1 MPITIAI
8 DGHAGCGK
16 STTARRVA
24 DQLGYLFIDS
34 GAMYRAIALGV
45 LRYGLDPA
53 DEAAVTA
60 LLPHLRVGF
69 VPEANPDT
77 AHHPDAPA
85 RMVVSL
91 NDKPVEADIRTPE
104 VAQAASLVSQYR
116 AVRQYLVAEQQRLGR
131 EGTHGIVMDGR
142 DIGTVVFPN
151 AELKVYMTASLE
163 ARTLRRHAEMVAKGI
178 HMPLPAIAEDLLKRD
193 QQDINRAESPL
204 RQAPDALVL
213 DTTDMDIDQ
222 QVQTVLRWAEQK
234 QAVSR

>member
-69 VPEANPDT
+69 VAENNPDA
-77 AHHPDAPA
+77 AHSGAPA

-91 NDKPVEADIRTPE
+91 NGKPVEAEIRTPE

-131 EGTHGIVMDGR
+131 EGTQGIVMDGR

-163 ARTLRRHAEMVAKGI
+163 ARSRRRHAEMVAKGI

-204 RQAPDALVL
+204 RKAADALVL
-213 DTTDMDIDQ
+213 DTTEMDIDQ
-222 QVQTVLRWAEQK
+222 QVQTVLQWAEQK